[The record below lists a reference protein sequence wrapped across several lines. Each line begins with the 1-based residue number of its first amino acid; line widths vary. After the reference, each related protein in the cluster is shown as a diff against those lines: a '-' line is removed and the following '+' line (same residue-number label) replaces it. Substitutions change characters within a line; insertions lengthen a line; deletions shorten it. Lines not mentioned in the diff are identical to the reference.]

1 MEIAKNAGITYKQT
15 PVANGTLVKVI
26 KAAMASHLE
35 DEKGWNYYVSKSKE
49 AIAELAESGENA
61 AEVKDAPAVIV
72 PVYAPAKEAPTA
84 EDVERSRAIGNM
96 LVLMEEIGLAGTW
109 VSVMCDE
116 AQQKKVGEA
125 MHVSSEFM
133 PMGIL
138 TLGYPEQDAEE
149 DKPGKMKKKAEECFR
164 KKIHFVDTLGRY

>member
-1 MEIAKNAGITYKQT
+1 M
-15 PVANGTLVKVI
+15 
-26 KAAMASHLE
+26 
-35 DEKGWNYYVSKSKE
+35 
-49 AIAELAESGENA
+49 
-61 AEVKDAPAVIV
+61 KDAPAVIV

-116 AQQKKVGEA
+116 AQQKKVAEA
-125 MHVSSEFM
+125 MHISSEFM